1 MFPYLLIYL
10 SIGVIL
16 NLIIDILCHYL
27 DTPNKFSIIERV
39 LVGILWPWSMVKLI
53 SEYWKQIK

>member
-1 MFPYLLIYL
+1 MFTFISIYLLT
-10 SIGVIL
+10 GVIL

-27 DTPNKFSIIERV
+27 DTPNTFSIIERV
-39 LVGILWPWSMVKLI
+39 LVGIFWPWSMVKLI